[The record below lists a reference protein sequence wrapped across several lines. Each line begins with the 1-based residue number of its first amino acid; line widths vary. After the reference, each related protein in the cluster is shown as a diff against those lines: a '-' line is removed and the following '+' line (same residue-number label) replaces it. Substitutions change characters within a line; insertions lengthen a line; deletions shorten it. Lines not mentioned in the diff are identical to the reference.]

1 MRKTVKEYAE
11 VTRNPEELSK
21 MAFGVVGTVPL
32 IVTIVCFV
40 IALGTGI
47 GAHFGSIP
55 WLWGIA
61 GVFMVVALVG
71 ILIVMTIRFI
81 IRKSVRHV
89 VKKGKEFYARVNE
102 DPIDYNTDT
111 RV

>member
-21 MAFGVVGTVPL
+21 MAFGVVGTVPM
-32 IVTIVCFV
+32 IVTLVSLL
-40 IALGTGI
+40 IAVGTAL

-55 WLWGIA
+55 WLWGVS
-61 GVFMVVALVG
+61 GVFMVLALVG

-81 IRKSVRHV
+81 IRKSVGHV